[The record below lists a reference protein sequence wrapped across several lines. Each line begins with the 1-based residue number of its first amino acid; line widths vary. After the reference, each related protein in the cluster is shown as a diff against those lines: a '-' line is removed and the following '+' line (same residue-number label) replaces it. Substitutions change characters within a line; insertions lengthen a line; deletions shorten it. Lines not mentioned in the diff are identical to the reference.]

1 MGEEDGV
8 DRDGETD
15 PGQSIQDRVIV
26 LGLPEHVEHDG
37 EAGEM
42 VTVADGAVAGALLEG
57 ETTASSRPGQLLFR
71 PPTTLPG

>member
-8 DRDGETD
+8 DRDGEAD
-15 PGQSIQDRVIV
+15 PCQDIQDRVIRR
-26 LGLPEHVEHDG
+26 GLALIVEHDG
-37 EAGEM
+37 EAGEV